1 MISLSGKIGHCYL
14 SPDALD
20 LNEPRAVAV
29 KRLPK
34 QRSPQEP
41 EGLESIRDYVGCLV
55 YTSDAD
61 DDMQCVELGGRRSI
75 KK

>member
-1 MISLSGKIGHCYL
+1 MLSLNGKIGHCYL

-34 QRSPQEP
+34 QGSPQEP
-41 EGLESIRDYVGCLV
+41 EGLESIRHYVGDLK
-55 YTSDAD
+55 SKNA
-61 DDMQCVELGGRRSI
+61 VE
-75 KK
+75 